1 MSLHVRELHVD
12 DFSAYQAAV
21 GALEHGVT
29 YPLGS
34 DRFTIDH
41 GADYFA
47 FFRRL
52 GELSY
57 FVALDGAR
65 VVAVCAAVLRHLP
78 RAPGAAPEAT
88 WYLGDLKVH
97 PDYRTQRIPWRMFL
111 HGFPGKYA
119 RCQRGYAIS
128 MNPGDGSPNPVVR
141 LATHF
146 HLAPASVATT
156 LGLYSLSAEAM
167 REVAPLL
174 ERERGPLGY
183 LSLGGVKDIVLE
195 STHAPMALLHVQFGP
210 ARQQH
215 GAVHGAPVADHV
227 HMFCLPAGDPLEDAL
242 RTRGITAGAA
252 ASVIH
257 HRMAGWDWRF
267 VLTSDI

>member
-78 RAPGAAPEAT
+78 RAPGAKPEAT

-97 PDYRTQRIPWRMFL
+97 PEYRTQRIPWRMFL
-111 HGFPGKYA
+111 HGFPAKYA

-141 LATHF
+141 LSTHF
-146 HLAPASVATT
+146 HLAPAKVATT
-156 LGLYSLSAEAM
+156 LGIYSLTAKAM
-167 REVAPLL
+167 CSVAPAL
-174 ERERGPLGY
+174 ERARGPLGY
-183 LSLGGVKDIVLE
+183 LSLAGIKDIVLD
-195 STHAPMALLHVQFGP
+195 SLRAPMPLLHVQFGP

-215 GAVHGAPVADHV
+215 GAVVSTPQADHV
-227 HMFCLPAGDPLEDAL
+227 HMFCVPAGDPLERELTA
-242 RTRGITAGAA
+242 RGVAA
-252 ASVIH
+252 SATASVIQ
-257 HRMAGWDWRF
+257 HRMPAWDWRF

>member
-1 MSLHVRELHVD
+1 MRSGPTRLRVRR
-12 DFSAYQAAV
+12 SRAAI
-21 GALEHGVT
+21 AH
-29 YPLGS
+29 S
-34 DRFTIDH
+34 D
-41 GADYFA
+41 
-47 FFRRL
+47 
-52 GELSY
+52 
-57 FVALDGAR
+57 AR
-65 VVAVCAAVLRHLP
+65 
-78 RAPGAAPEAT
+78 
-88 WYLGDLKVH
+88 
-97 PDYRTQRIPWRMFL
+97 PWR
-111 HGFPGKYA
+111 
-119 RCQRGYAIS
+119 
-128 MNPGDGSPNPVVR
+128 SPAA
-141 LATHF
+141 L
-146 HLAPASVATT
+146 ASVATT

-195 STHAPMALLHVQFGP
+195 STHAPMPLLHVQFGP

-227 HMFCLPAGDPLEDAL
+227 HMFCVPAGDPLEDAL

>member
-1 MSLHVRELHVD
+1 MGLHVRELHGD
-12 DFSAYQAAV
+12 DFATYHAAV
-21 GALEHGVT
+21 CALERGVT
-29 YPLGS
+29 YPLGN
-34 DRFTIDH
+34 DRFAIDH

-52 GELSY
+52 GELAY
-57 FVALDGAR
+57 FVALDGER
-65 VVAVCAAVLRHLP
+65 VVAVCAAVLRTLP
-78 RAPGAAPEAT
+78 RSVGAAPEAA

-141 LATHF
+141 LSTHF

-156 LGLYSLSAEAM
+156 LGIYSLSAEAM
-167 REVAPLL
+167 QRMAPLL

-183 LSLGGVKDIVLE
+183 LSLGGIKDIVLE
-195 STHAPMALLHVQFGP
+195 STHAPMPLLHVQFGP

-215 GAVHGAPVADHV
+215 GAVVSAPLASHV
-227 HMFCLPAGDPLEDAL
+227 HMFCLPAGDPLERELLDQAIVPSA
-242 RTRGITAGAA
+242 T
-252 ASVIH
+252 ASVIQ
-257 HRMAGWDWRF
+257 HRMPKWDWRF